1 MKFEVGRWTSKL
13 TYDLLVKIK
22 DSIVFLI
29 NGLFLK
35 PFKVQDPRQTIL
47 YKTYYIQ
54 DQSGD
59 NSWGINEFSFVAILQ
74 IPLMWSYGRHIMV
87 KFLYKY
93 TGFIQDIN
101 SKSPLYRNG
110 LIVS

>member
-1 MKFEVGRWTSKL
+1 MKFDVGRWTSRL
-13 TYDLLVKIK
+13 TYDLLIKIK

-35 PFKVQDPRQTIL
+35 PFKLQEPGKTIW
-47 YKTYYIQ
+47 YKVYYIENPPE
-54 DQSGD
+54 DSG
-59 NSWGINEFSFVAILQ
+59 WGINEFKNVAILQ
-74 IPLMWSYGRHIMV
+74 LPLMWAYGRHITV

-101 SKSPLYRNG
+101 FKSPLYRNG